1 MTQLLRRVTSGN
13 AKRAGVVSQCSSVK
27 KWAKPGSKMGRVP
40 VQRRLGGPK
49 RQLPTLRNWGK
60 PRSGKQLGS
69 KQTQNE
75 SEHDQGRFADL
86 RSGTA
91 RCGALVEAFILY
103 AGSRRVFPVSDAA
116 ERAKPGSARLPA
128 HAQRNSRQ

>member
-1 MTQLLRRVTSGN
+1 MFQREEVG
-13 AKRAGVVSQCSSVK
+13 KAGIK
-27 KWAKPGSKMGRVP
+27 DGRVP

-75 SEHDQGRFADL
+75 SEHDQGGFADL

-91 RCGALVEAFILY
+91 RCGALVEAFILN